1 MTRHSYQLSAL
12 FGDYLRA
19 AAGLFPTIAVFAIGP
34 VGIVEA
40 TMLGGFAALF
50 AVFGARTAL
59 RHFTFVEATEKGLQA
74 SGPVRASIPWN
85 ELNRMKLAY
94 YSTHRDGRGGWMQL
108 QLRAGWST
116 LRVDSRIEGFSDL
129 VRVSAKAAEMRG
141 LRLDSATLVNLQALG
156 AEPRTAATAPRLGKA
171 AGGFV

>member
-1 MTRHSYQLSAL
+1 MTRHSYPSSAL

-19 AAGLFPTIAVFAIGP
+19 AAGFFPTIAVFAIGS

-59 RHFTFVEATEKGLQA
+59 RHCTCVEATEKGLRA
-74 SGPVRASIPWN
+74 SGPLRASIAWS
-85 ELNRMKLAY
+85 ELNRIKLAY
-94 YSTHRDGRGGWMQL
+94 YSTRRDGREGWMQL

-116 LRVDSRIEGFSDL
+116 LRVDSRIAGFPEL
-129 VRVSAKAAEMRG
+129 VRASAKAAEMRG
-141 LRLDSATLVNLQALG
+141 LWLDPATSVNLQALG
-156 AEPRTAATAPRLGKA
+156 VEPRAAAAPRLGNA
-171 AGGFV
+171 AGRFA